1 MTNCYEILLY
11 GLHKITRCSL
21 RSQRFQSS
29 YCAKVRA
36 EAKKRLKGEGE
47 WLFFFFFRS
56 CPSFLDEPRE
66 ETLATQATVSVRSNC
81 LDYQPQ
87 VFFPV
92 NSRTCPKSVITL
104 ITGLTEAGSSS
115 HPSFAEAQNA
125 KTKAKFMPFGSDYTG
140 NRGHQYGCGQKLR
153 TMKELFL
160 VAVSGLLLW
169 LVYSAVE
176 LRTCLL
182 FVYCEKTNEPNEP
195 LDA

>member
-47 WLFFFFFRS
+47 RLLFFFFSLLSQLSRRT
-56 CPSFLDEPRE
+56 PRGNACYAGYSLGAIKLSRLP
-66 ETLATQATVSVRSNC
+66 TTS
-81 LDYQPQ
+81 
-87 VFFPV
+87 FFPV

-153 TMKELFL
+153 TMKELFFGGRHQAFV
-160 VAVSGLLLW
+160 VARLLSSG
-169 LVYSAVE
+169 AE
-176 LRTCLL
+176 DL
-182 FVYCEKTNEPNEP
+182 FVVCILRKNK
-195 LDA
+195 

>member
-47 WLFFFFFRS
+47 RLLFFFFRS

-66 ETLATQATVSVRSNC
+66 ETLATQATLGAIKPSRLPTTS
-81 LDYQPQ
+81 
-87 VFFPV
+87 FFPV

-153 TMKELFL
+153 TMKELFFGGRHQAFV
-160 VAVSGLLLW
+160 VARLLSSG
-169 LVYSAVE
+169 AE
-176 LRTCLL
+176 DL
-182 FVYCEKTNEPNEP
+182 FVVCILRKNK
-195 LDA
+195 

>member
-47 WLFFFFFRS
+47 WFFFFFFRS

-66 ETLATQATVSVRSNC
+66 ETHATQATLGAIKLSRLPTTS
-81 LDYQPQ
+81 
-87 VFFPV
+87 FFPV
-92 NSRTCPKSVITL
+92 ISRTCPKSVITL

-140 NRGHQYGCGQKLR
+140 NRGHQCGCGQKLR
-153 TMKELFL
+153 TMKELFFGGRHQAFV
-160 VAVSGLLLW
+160 VARLLSSG
-169 LVYSAVE
+169 AE
-176 LRTCLL
+176 DL
-182 FVYCEKTNEPNEP
+182 FVVCILRRNK
-195 LDA
+195 